1 MEYRYAC
8 GALVDLATPL
18 LVVFSKEGTNPKKGL
33 FLQLDDLI
41 GGTLQPALATGDFNG
56 KCGEGMMVYGRA
68 GTKIKRLLMWGLGK
82 DNLTPEIWRKEVARA
97 SLYIRN
103 AGIRKFAILIDPSSA
118 DKLSTSEL
126 TEGAVI
132 GSGMALYQFNRHKT
146 FELDKI
152 KDIEE
157 ITLYVEKAK
166 DKKPL
171 EESGEIAEIILDG
184 ITFARDLQNGP
195 PNIITPTYLMKTC
208 EGIARD
214 HKLNFRAFG
223 KDELKKMNANGIL
236 AVGAGSSE
244 PPYLLVLEYLGGKR
258 GDPPFCLVGKGL
270 CFDSGGL
277 SLKTNENMKSMK
289 FDMSGAAVVM
299 AVTKTVAALK
309 LPINLVSLVP
319 AVENMPDGG
328 AYRVDDIITMM
339 SGKTIEVVNT
349 DAEGRIV
356 LADAIHYA
364 ISNFKPKGI
373 IDLATLTGAILIALG
388 RQAAGLF
395 TNNDEF
401 ANKILD
407 TAEKTGERCWKMPMY
422 KEYRELIKSDV
433 ADIKNSG
440 GREGGSIT
448 AAMFLKEFVD
458 DTPWVHLDI
467 AGVADNVKGSPYYQN
482 GLGTGFGVRLLVE
495 LFRNWE

>member
-41 GGTLQPALATGDFNG
+41 GGTLQPALTTGDFVG
-56 KCGEGMMVYGRA
+56 KSGEGMMVYGRG

-97 SLYIRN
+97 SLYARN

-118 DKLSTSEL
+118 DKLSTNEL

-132 GSGMALYQFNRHKT
+132 GSGMALYQFNRYKT
-146 FELDKI
+146 QDLDKI

-157 ITLYVEKAK
+157 VTLYVEKAK
-166 DKKPL
+166 DRKPL
-171 EESGEIAEIILDG
+171 EESGEIAETILDG
-184 ITFARDLQNGP
+184 IVFARDLQNGP
-195 PNIITPTYLMKTC
+195 PNIVTPTYLMKTC
-208 EGIARD
+208 EGIAREY
-214 HKLNFRAFG
+214 KLNFRAFG
-223 KDELKKMNANGIL
+223 KDDLQKMNANGIL

-258 GDPPFCLVGKGL
+258 GDPPICLIGKGL
-270 CFDSGGL
+270 CIDSGGL
-277 SLKTNENMKSMK
+277 SLKSSENMRFMK
-289 FDMSGAAVVM
+289 YDMSGAAVVIS
-299 AVTKTVAALK
+299 VIKTVSALK
-309 LPINLVSLVP
+309 LPINLISIVP

-328 AYRVDDIITMM
+328 AYHVDDVITMM
-339 SGKTIEVVNT
+339 NGKTIEVVNT

-356 LADAIHYA
+356 LADALHYA
-364 ISNFKPKGI
+364 ISTFKPKGV
-373 IDLATLTGAILIALG
+373 IDLATLTGAIAIALG

-401 ANKILD
+401 AQKII
-407 TAEKTGERCWKMPMY
+407 EFGERTGERCWKLPMY
-422 KEYRELIKSDV
+422 SEYREQIKSTV

-458 DTPWVHLDI
+458 ETPWVHLDI
-467 AGVADNVKGSPYYQN
+467 AGVAADVKNSPYYQKE
-482 GLGTGFGVRLLVE
+482 LGTGFGVRLLVE
-495 LFRNWE
+495 MFRNWE